1 MQISIPLIIGAAV
14 VDSINPCA
22 FAVLILLVF
31 YLLTIRNRRAM
42 LIVGLIYVFTIFLV
56 YLLAGLGLLGFV
68 TSINATRA
76 IYFIAAWLAI
86 IFGLINVK
94 DFFVKNPKPLLAI
107 PESRK
112 ALIKEY
118 VYKASGPAAIILGV
132 LVAAFELPCTGG
144 VYLAILSLLA
154 KQETF
159 INALFYLLLYNLF
172 FVLPLIII
180 LFASYF
186 GMSPER
192 LEKWRQ
198 GNRLWLRLIV
208 GLALILMGAGMLLM

>member
-1 MQISIPLIIGAAV
+1 MNISIPLILGAAV

-22 FAVLILLVF
+22 FGVLILLIF
-31 YLLTIRNRRAM
+31 YLLTFRNRKTM
-42 LIVGLIYVFTIFLV
+42 LLIGALYVATVYAV
-56 YLLAGLGLLGFV
+56 YLLAGMGLLGFV
-68 TSINATRA
+68 ESIGITRA
-76 IYFIAAWLAI
+76 IYIIAAWLAI

-112 ALIKEY
+112 ALIEKY
-118 VYKASGPAAIILGV
+118 VHKASGPAAIILGV
-132 LVAAFELPCTGG
+132 LVAMFELPCTGG

-154 KQETF
+154 KQESF
-159 INALFYLLLYNLF
+159 INALFYLLLYNLI

-180 LFASYF
+180 LFAAYF
-186 GMSPER
+186 GLSPET

-198 GNRLWLRLIV
+198 GKRLWLRLVV
-208 GLALILMGAGMLLM
+208 GLALVLMGVGMLIL